1 MTAQEFHVSDSYVY
15 NRSTPVRWIISHIMR
30 HKWFMLAYV
39 VGVLIT
45 NGTSV
50 FIPLL
55 TGQAFDFVTAEGLGD
70 GRNLTTIALIILA
83 IVIVR
88 GCSDLSGQY
97 AMEFIAKRMERDAR
111 DELYLNLL
119 GKSQTW
125 HNQQRV
131 GDLMARANNDVRELN
146 GMMMPGFSLLF
157 DSMMALIIPIIV
169 IGTINWRLLFA
180 PAVFVVLFVFTLLRY
195 MDQLGPV
202 SGRMRMQFGQMNAAA
217 AETVTG
223 IEVVKIN
230 VQEKQEIGKFSK
242 TARLYRD
249 YFVELGVVQALYL
262 PPIALALAITLGFL
276 HGVWMLSQEA
286 LSLGDLVAYIGLLFL
301 LRYPTFISTFTFA
314 LVEMGVA
321 SAKRILE
328 LMLQETDIDENDSG
342 RSKPMVGEIVFE
354 NVSFGYDEKP
364 VLKNISFSAKPGT
377 TVAVVGQ
384 TGSGKS
390 TLTKLVN
397 RTYDV
402 TDGRILIDGF
412 DLRDWQLDS
421 LRTQIS
427 TIEQDIVMFSRDVG
441 ANIGFGVGRDVGQE
455 QIVQAA
461 KEAQAHEFITQFKDG
476 YQTQVGERGVTLS
489 GGQRQRLA
497 IARALLT
504 DPRILILDDATS
516 AIDSATEDRIQ
527 TAINRVLTGRTT
539 LLITHRLSQ
548 IRRADWVIVLEN
560 GEILDQGTHQE
571 LLDRCVLYQRIFG
584 KQKSAAGSKASE
596 VGK

>member
-55 TGQAFDFVTAEGLGD
+55 TGQAFDFVSAEGLGD
-70 GRNLTTIALIILA
+70 GRSLTTIALIILG
-83 IVIVR
+83 IVVVR
-88 GCSDLSGQY
+88 GCSDLGGQY
-97 AMEFIAKRMERDAR
+97 AMEFIAKRLERDAR

-157 DSMMALIIPIIV
+157 DSMMALVIPIIV

-180 PAVFVVLFVFTLLRY
+180 PAVFVVLFVITLLRY
-195 MDQLGPV
+195 MDKLGPV
-202 SGRMRMQFGQMNAAA
+202 SGRMRMQFGQMNASA

-230 VQEKQEIGKFSK
+230 VQEEQEVGKFSQ
-242 TARLYRD
+242 TARQYRD

-262 PPIALALAITLGFL
+262 PPIALAIAITLGFL
-276 HGVWMLSQEA
+276 HGVWMLSQDT
-286 LSLGDLVAYIGLLFL
+286 LSIGDLVAYIGLLFL

-314 LVEMGVA
+314 LVEMGIA

-328 LMLQETDIDENDSG
+328 LMLQETDIDENESG
-342 RSKPMVGEIVFE
+342 RSAKMDGEIVFE

-364 VLKNISFSAKPGT
+364 VLKNISFTAKPGM

-402 TDGRILIDGF
+402 TDGRILIDGI
-412 DLRDWQLDS
+412 DLREWQLDS

-427 TIEQDIVMFSRDVG
+427 TIEQDIVMFSRDVA
-441 ANIGFGVGRDVGQE
+441 ANIGFGVGRDVDDE
-455 QIVQAA
+455 QIIQAA
-461 KEAQAHEFITQFKDG
+461 KEAQAHDFITQFKDG

-571 LLDRCVLYQRIFG
+571 LLGRCVLYQRIFG
-584 KQKSAAGSKASE
+584 KREK
-596 VGK
+596 VGGKG

>member
-1 MTAQEFHVSDSYVY
+1 MSAQEFHVSDSYTY

-45 NGTSV
+45 NSTTV
-50 FIPLL
+50 FIPVL
-55 TGQAFDFVTAEGLGD
+55 TGEAFDFVTNSGEGD
-70 GRNLTTIALIILA
+70 GRSLTTIAIIIISIVLI
-83 IVIVR
+83 R
-88 GCSDLSGQY
+88 GCSDLGGQY
-97 AMEFIAKRMERDAR
+97 AMEFIAKRLERDAR

-125 HNQQRV
+125 HNRQRV

-146 GMMMPGFSLLF
+146 GMMMPGFALLF
-157 DSMMALIIPIIV
+157 DSMMALFIPIIV
-169 IGTINWRLLFA
+169 MGTIEWRLLLA
-180 PAVFVVLFVFTLLRY
+180 PAVFLVLFTLTLARY
-195 MDQLGPV
+195 MNQLGPV
-202 SGRMRMQFGQMNAAA
+202 SSDLREQFGQMNAVA

-230 VQEKQEIGKFSK
+230 VQEEQEGEKFSK
-242 TARLYRD
+242 TARDYRD
-249 YFVELGVVQALYL
+249 FFVRLGIVQALYL
-262 PPIALALAITLGFL
+262 PPIVMGLTITIGFL
-276 HGVWMLSQEA
+276 HGVWLYSNEA

-314 LVEMGVA
+314 LVEMGIA
-321 SAKRILE
+321 SARRILE
-328 LMLQETDIDENDSG
+328 LMLQETDIDENEAG
-342 RSKPMVGEIVFE
+342 HGAEIKGEIEFK
-354 NVSFGYDEKP
+354 NVSFSYDDGPP
-364 VLKNISFSAKPGT
+364 VLHNISFKANPGET
-377 TVAVVGQ
+377 IAIVGQ

-397 RTYDV
+397 RTYDA
-402 TDGRILIDGF
+402 TEGQLLIDGV

-441 ANIGFGVGRDVGQE
+441 ANIGFGVGREVSQA
-455 QIVQAA
+455 QIEEVA
-461 KEAQAHEFITQFKDG
+461 KEAQAHDFILQFKDG

-548 IRRADWVIVLEN
+548 IRRADRVVVLEN
-560 GEILDQGTHQE
+560 GTVLDQGSHQE
-571 LLDRCVLYQRIFG
+571 LLQRCVLYQRIFG
-584 KQKSAAGSKASE
+584 RSGEKRVERKE
-596 VGK
+596 

>member
-1 MTAQEFHVSDSYVY
+1 MQEFKVSGSYNY
-15 NRSTPVRWIISHIMR
+15 NQSTPVRWIVSHIWR
-30 HKWFMLAYV
+30 HKWFMLAYIS
-39 VGVLIT
+39 GVFLT
-45 NGTSV
+45 NGTNV

-55 TGQAFDFVTAEGLGD
+55 TGEAVDLVNPNVATQDAA
-70 GRNLTTIALIILA
+70 GRTLVQIALLILG
-83 IVIVR
+83 IVLLR
-88 GCSDLSGQY
+88 GVSDLGAQFS
-97 AMEFIAKRMERDAR
+97 MEFIAKRLERDAR

-157 DSMMALIIPIIV
+157 DSMTALVFPIV
-169 IGTINWRLLFA
+169 IIGVLNLRLLFA
-180 PAVFVVLFVFTLLRY
+180 PLIFVILFILALRRY
-195 MDQLGPV
+195 MQELAPV
-202 SGRMRMQFGQMNAAA
+202 SGKLRGQFGQMNATV

-230 VQEKQEIGKFSK
+230 VQEDQEIDKFSQ
-242 TARLYRD
+242 TARSYRD
-249 YFVELGVVQALYL
+249 TFVDLGVVQARYL
-262 PPIALALAITLGFL
+262 PPFILGLTIALGFL
-276 HGVWMLSQEA
+276 HGTWLLSREQIT
-286 LSLGDLVAYIGLLFL
+286 LGDLVAYVGLLFL

-314 LVEMGVA
+314 LVELGIA
-321 SAKRILE
+321 SANRILE
-328 LMLQETDIDENDSG
+328 LMLQETDIDENAQGHISTMD
-342 RSKPMVGEIVFE
+342 GELVFE
-354 NVSFGYDEKP
+354 NVSFSYGDEP
-364 VLKNISFSAKPGT
+364 VLKNISFKARPGE
-377 TVAVVGQ
+377 TVAIVGQ

-402 TDGRILIDGF
+402 TSGSILIDGV
-412 DLRDWQLDS
+412 DLRDWQLDA

-427 TIEQDIVMFSRDVG
+427 TIEQDIVMFSRNIS
-441 ANIGFGVGRDVGQE
+441 ANIGFGVGRQVTQDQV
-455 QIVQAA
+455 VRAA
-461 KEAQAHEFITQFKDG
+461 KEAQAHSFIKQFKDG
-476 YQTQVGERGVTLS
+476 YDTQVGERGVTLS

-527 TAINRVLTGRTT
+527 NAINKVLTGRTT

-548 IRRADWVIVLEN
+548 IRRANHVIVLDH
-560 GEILDQGTHQE
+560 GKILDQGTHRE
-571 LLDRCVLYQRIFG
+571 LLERCVLYQRIFRFT
-584 KQKSAAGSKASE
+584 QPSTSK
-596 VGK
+596 GGQ

>member
-1 MTAQEFHVSDSYVY
+1 MSIQEFHVSDSYIY
-15 NRSTPVRWIISHIMR
+15 NRSTPLRWIVSHIMR
-30 HKWFMLAYV
+30 HKWFMFAYV
-39 VGVLIT
+39 IGVLIT
-45 NGTSV
+45 NGISV
-50 FIPLL
+50 FIPVL
-55 TGQAFDFVTAEGLGD
+55 TGEAFDVVLGNETAS
-70 GRNLTTIALIILA
+70 GRSLSTIALIILA
-83 IVIVR
+83 IVLVR
-88 GCSDLSGQY
+88 GCSDLGGQY
-97 AMEFIAKRMERDAR
+97 AMEFIAKRLERDAR

-157 DSMMALIIPIIV
+157 DSMSALVIPIIV
-169 IGTINWRLLFA
+169 IGTLNWRLLLS
-180 PAVFVVLFVFTLLRY
+180 PIIFVVLFVLALGRY
-195 MDQLGPV
+195 MQQLGPV
-202 SGRMRMQFGQMNAAA
+202 SGRMRMQFGKMNATV
-217 AETVTG
+217 AETVSG

-230 VQEKQEIGKFSK
+230 VQEVQEGSKFGR

-249 YFVELGVVQALYL
+249 YFVELGVVQAWYL
-262 PPIALALAITLGFL
+262 PPLVLGLAITIGFL
-276 HGVWMLSQEA
+276 HGAYMLSQGTI
-286 LSLGDLVAYIGLLFL
+286 SVGDLVAYIGLLFL

-314 LVEMGVA
+314 LVEMGFA
-321 SAKRILE
+321 SARRILE
-328 LMLQETDIDENDSG
+328 LMLQETDIDENESG
-342 RSKPMVGEIVFE
+342 RSEPMEGALEFE
-354 NVSFGYDEKP
+354 NVSFGYDDTLI
-364 VLKNISFSAKPGT
+364 LKNISFKANPGE
-377 TVAVVGQ
+377 TVAIVGQ

-402 TDGRILIDGF
+402 TEGRILIDGV
-412 DLRDWQLDS
+412 DLREWQLNG

-427 TIEQDIVMFSRDVG
+427 AIEQDIVMFSRDVA
-441 ANIGFGVGRDVGQE
+441 ANIGFGVGRDVTHE

-461 KEAQAHEFITQFKDG
+461 KEAQAHDFIEQFKDG
-476 YQTQVGERGVTLS
+476 YHTQVGERGVTLS

-497 IARALLT
+497 IARAILT

-548 IRRADWVIVLEN
+548 IRRADRVIVLED
-560 GEILDQGTHQE
+560 GKILDQGTHQE

-584 KQKSAAGSKASE
+584 KKDEATSD
-596 VGK
+596 